1 MNCLEKLAAAIGV
14 NTFLVGAT
22 IFLVGLVF
30 GSFATVLATRIP
42 EGQSLRGRSKCQNCK
57 TIIPFYLN
65 IPLLGYLYLQG
76 RCANCKTKIS
86 FTYPLT
92 ELAMAIAFLIT
103 ADYTTNYFQ
112 FILWTTFLIIALP
125 LSVIDWKFQRLPN
138 SLTLALFIF
147 GFIIL
152 GSQAIVEHKIH
163 FFTIALLASATL
175 TLFYFLTMILSRG
188 GMGFGDVKL
197 AASIGLYTGFISATT
212 TFVASLTAF
221 FIGSFYGVAMMLT
234 GKANRKT
241 GIPFGQFMIAGAL
254 ASQFVTTLIAN
265 FLKIN

>member
-1 MNCLEKLAAAIGV
+1 MNCLENLTASIGV
-14 NTFLVGAT
+14 NTSLVGAI
-22 IFLVGLVF
+22 IFVVGLVF

-42 EGQSLRGRSKCQNCK
+42 ENQSLRGRSNCLSCGA
-57 TIIPFYLN
+57 IIPFYLN
-65 IPLLGYLYLQG
+65 IPLLGYLYLRG

-86 FTYPLT
+86 LTYPLT
-92 ELAMAIAFLIT
+92 ELTMALAFLVT
-103 ADYTTNYFQ
+103 AISTVNYFQ
-112 FILWTTFLIIALP
+112 FILWTIFLIITLP
-125 LSVIDWKFQRLPN
+125 LAVIDWKFQRLPN
-138 SLTLALFIF
+138 SLTFALFIF

-152 GSQAIVEHKIH
+152 GLQAIVEHKIH
-163 FFTIALLASATL
+163 FLAIALLSSAAL

-241 GIPFGQFMIAGAL
+241 GIPFGQFMIVGAL
-254 ASQFVTTLIAN
+254 ASQFVTILIAN
-265 FLKIN
+265 FLKIS